1 MHRSTRLFA
10 DALPVVAA
18 QRDAVAAA
26 TLDWVGMRAL
36 RIPIRL
42 REDATAPLL
51 IADVD
56 IAVNLPDPQQR
67 GIHMSRL
74 YAQVDT
80 TLSAQFL
87 APARLRQLLDA
98 MLATHAGLA
107 NRARVRLA
115 FELPMRRAALRSD
128 AAGWRAYP
136 VWVAAVSDAGK
147 TTLECGL
154 TLCYASTCPA
164 SAALARASVAEGFDR
179 ASAREGGFDA
189 ARAAQW
195 LREGGATLA
204 TAHAQRS
211 TLRVRARLAAAEDA
225 FAFEHAIDGLEAALA
240 TPVQTAVKRVDEQA
254 FAELNGANTMFCEDA
269 ARRAHA
275 ALSAMPAFDD
285 FALLAIHHESLHAH
299 DAYAGASKGVAN
311 GLTVNDVDVGA
322 QATCFAR

>member
-1 MHRSTRLFA
+1 MNHPSSLLA
-10 DALPVVAA
+10 DALPDVAG
-18 QRDAVAAA
+18 QRDAPAPAA
-26 TLDWVGMRAL
+26 LDWVGMRAL
-36 RIPIRL
+36 RMPIRVHD
-42 REDATAPLL
+42 DAAAPMM

-80 TLSAQFL
+80 MLSAQSL
-87 APARLRQLLDA
+87 VPARLRQLLDA

-115 FELPMRRAALRSD
+115 FELPLRRAALRSN
-128 AAGWRAYP
+128 ASGWRAYP

-164 SAALARASVAEGFDR
+164 SAALARASVADGFDR
-179 ASAREGGFDA
+179 AVDADAAAFDA
-189 ARAAQW
+189 PRVSQW
-195 LREGGATLA
+195 LRDGGASLA

-211 TLRVRARLAAAEDA
+211 TLRVRARLGEDAQA
-225 FAFEHAIDGLEAALA
+225 FAFEHVIDGLEAALA

-275 ALSAMPAFDD
+275 ALSAMPAFAD
-285 FALLAIHHESLHAH
+285 FAVLAIHHESLHAH
-299 DAYAGASKGVAN
+299 DAYAGACKGIAN
-311 GLTVNDVDVGA
+311 GLTPDGVS
-322 QATCFAR
+322 